1 MKEKIIYR
9 RSAESI
15 WKGGGVIEF
24 LRLKNCLSRFPE
36 KRQALRNKL
45 NKKLVGN
52 KTIRYTHFL
61 PQISCEKLK

>member
-15 WKGGGVIEF
+15 WKGGGVVEF

-36 KRQALRNKL
+36 KRQALLRP
-45 NKKLVGN
+45 NKKLSVI
-52 KTIRYTHFL
+52 KQYDIHTSFL
-61 PQISCEKLK
+61 KSHAKN